1 MLLQTCRDSAYA
13 LGRELSKWKAS
24 PERTLFALEA
34 VISVVI
40 SVVVAHRLDLPNAWW
55 AAISG
60 FAVMQI
66 GFSASLLRG
75 MHRIIGTVCGALLGA
90 LVGWAIGDRPWL
102 FVPVLGLVGAL
113 TVYVANASTY
123 SYAWV
128 LGGVTTMMIVYE
140 SHLLPTVKATAS
152 FAMLRVAE
160 VAVGTIACVLVSGA
174 FTLGVR
180 GYRMRRPASGTAA
193 AMAASHAAPITPATT
208 RHTRA
213 VIGAQAGVSS
223 AILAGLAYAFEL
235 PGFAQAL
242 VTAIAV
248 LILPAASLTGRPLA
262 SVAQRMVQRVAG
274 CLLAGV
280 CGVALLPLTN
290 GHTAPCLLALSAGVW
305 AGCHVQTGSEGASY
319 IGRQFAIAFIMVFVQ
334 DHQWSADPVPAMLR
348 LAGIS
353 AGIAVLTCVMVL
365 TYKAALPADPEQ
377 ARSS

>member
-1 MLLQTCRDSAYA
+1 
-13 LGRELSKWKAS
+13 
-24 PERTLFALEA
+24 
-34 VISVVI
+34 
-40 SVVVAHRLDLPNAWW
+40 
-55 AAISG
+55 
-60 FAVMQI
+60 
-66 GFSASLLRG
+66 
-75 MHRIIGTVCGALLGA
+75 
-90 LVGWAIGDRPWL
+90 
-102 FVPVLGLVGAL
+102 
-113 TVYVANASTY
+113 
-123 SYAWV
+123 
-128 LGGVTTMMIVYE
+128 
-140 SHLLPTVKATAS
+140 
-152 FAMLRVAE
+152 MLRVAE

-193 AMAASHAAPITPATT
+193 AVAASHAAPIPPATT

-213 VIGAQAGVSS
+213 VIGAQAGVSG

-248 LILPAASLTGRPLA
+248 LILPAASLAGRPLA

>member
-1 MLLQTCRDSAYA
+1 MLLRICRDSAYA
-13 LGRELSKWKAS
+13 LGRELAAWKPS
-24 PERTLFALEA
+24 PERALFGLEA
-34 VISVVI
+34 VISVMV

-60 FAVMQI
+60 FAVMQAR
-66 GFSASLLRG
+66 FSASLRRAL
-75 MHRIIGTVCGALLGA
+75 HRMIGTVFGALLGA

-102 FVPVLGLVGAL
+102 FVPALGLVGGL
-113 TVYVANASTY
+113 TVYVANGSASA
-123 SYAWV
+123 YAWV
-128 LGGVTTMMIVYE
+128 LGGVTTMMVIYE
-140 SHLLPTVKATAS
+140 SHVILTVKATAS

-174 FTLGVR
+174 FTLGMR
-180 GYRMRRPASGTAA
+180 WYRAHQPASKVAA
-193 AMAASHAAPITPATT
+193 AIAAVDATPITPATT
-208 RHTRA
+208 RHARA
-213 VIGAQAGVSS
+213 VLGVQAGVSG

-242 VTAIAV
+242 VTATAV
-248 LILPAASLTGRPLA
+248 LILPAASLVGRPHQ
-262 SVAQRMVQRVAG
+262 SVAHRMVQRAAG
-274 CLLAGV
+274 CLLAGI
-280 CGVALLPLTN
+280 CGVALLPLAQ
-290 GHTAPCLLALSAGVW
+290 GQTALCLLALSAGVW

-334 DHQWSADPVPAMLR
+334 DHQWSADPWPALSR

-353 AGIAVLTCVMVL
+353 AGIAILSCVMLV

>member
-1 MLLQTCRDSAYA
+1 MLLRICRDSAYA
-13 LGRELSKWKAS
+13 LGRELAAWKPS
-24 PERTLFALEA
+24 PERALFGLEA
-34 VISVVI
+34 VISVMV

-60 FAVMQI
+60 FAVMQAR
-66 GFSASLLRG
+66 FSASLRRAL
-75 MHRIIGTVCGALLGA
+75 HRMIGTVFGALLGA

-102 FVPVLGLVGAL
+102 FVPALGLVGGL
-113 TVYVANASTY
+113 TVYVANGSASA
-123 SYAWV
+123 YAWV
-128 LGGVTTMMIVYE
+128 LGGVTTMMVIYE
-140 SHLLPTVKATAS
+140 SHVILTVKATAS

-174 FTLGVR
+174 FALGMR
-180 GYRMRRPASGTAA
+180 WYRAHRPASKVAA
-193 AMAASHAAPITPATT
+193 AIAAVDATPITPATT
-208 RHTRA
+208 RHARA
-213 VIGAQAGVSS
+213 VLGVQAGVSG

-242 VTAIAV
+242 VTATAV
-248 LILPAASLTGRPLA
+248 LILPAASLVGRPHQ
-262 SVAQRMVQRVAG
+262 SVAHRMVQRAAG
-274 CLLAGV
+274 CLLAGI
-280 CGVALLPLTN
+280 CGVALLPLAQ
-290 GHTAPCLLALSAGVW
+290 GQTALCLLALSAGVW

-334 DHQWSADPVPAMLR
+334 DHQWSADPWPALSR

-353 AGIAVLTCVMVL
+353 AGIAILSCVMLV